1 MKNKKRIILYFLS
14 LFVLYFG
21 CSTKDV
27 SNDYSVI
34 ATIPV
39 SSLGIKFLL
48 FKGSPDVYASNIYQN
63 TFFISHMDSID
74 KARYPN
80 PFSPMKDLG
89 IRMLKSDSV
98 KIELLKPN
106 KEFLLLIYAD
116 ELEEGYYSLVLENG
130 NYSKNSFI
138 IRVTKGSKSWLYD
151 FSIN

>member
-1 MKNKKRIILYFLS
+1 MKNKKRIICYFLS
-14 LFVLYFG
+14 LLVLYFG

-39 SSLGIKFLL
+39 SSLGIRFLL
-48 FKGSPDVYASNIYQN
+48 FKGSPDVNASNIYKN
-63 TFFISHMDSID
+63 TFFITHMDSID
-74 KARYPN
+74 RARYPN
-80 PFSPMKDLG
+80 LFSPMEYLG

-98 KIELLKPN
+98 KIELLNPN
-106 KEFLLLIYAD
+106 KEFILLIYTD

-130 NYSKNSFI
+130 NYSKKSFK